1 MQQHVTRKNTRF
13 RAPASFPTQVP
24 CNIHAAIAMRFAAP
38 RTHSCSPY
46 NAIRIPALQNTKG
59 EPITR
64 WNDPNRNRRTQEV
77 PFIAACSHFT
87 RKNTR
92 FRAPASSPAQVPCN
106 FHAAN
111 AMRFAA
117 PRTHSCSPYNAIRI
131 PALQNTKGE
140 PITRWNDPNRNR
152 RTQEVPFI
160 AACSHFT
167 RKNTRFRAPASSPAQ
182 VPCNIHVAI
191 IMLPLKCVLQH
202 HVHIHAAITMRF
214 ASPRCR
220 TLRGNRLHVE
230 TIQTATAAH
239 RRYPSSPPAATLHG
253 KTHGFVL
260 RLPPQHKFHATFM

>member
-1 MQQHVTRKNTRF
+1 MQQHVTRKKTRF

-38 RTHSCSPY
+38 RTHSCTPYNAIRIPALQNRLKRSKPQPPHTGGALHRRLQPLHTEKHTVSCSGFLPSTSPMQHSCSHYHAAIKMRFAAPRTHPCSHY

-77 PFIAACSHFT
+77 PFITACSHFT
-87 RKNTR
+87 R
-92 FRAPASSPAQVPCN
+92 
-106 FHAAN
+106 
-111 AMRFAA
+111 
-117 PRTHSCSPYNAIRI
+117 
-131 PALQNTKGE
+131 E
-140 PITRWNDPNRNR
+140 
-152 RTQEVPFI
+152 
-160 AACSHFT
+160 
-167 RKNTRFRAPASSPAQ
+167 NTRFRAPASSPAQ

-260 RLPPQHKFHATFM
+260 RLPPQHKSHATFM